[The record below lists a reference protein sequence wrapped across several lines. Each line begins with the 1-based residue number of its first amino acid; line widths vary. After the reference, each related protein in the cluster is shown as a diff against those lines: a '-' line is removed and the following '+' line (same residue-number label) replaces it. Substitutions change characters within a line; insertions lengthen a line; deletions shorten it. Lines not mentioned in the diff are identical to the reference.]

1 MLKRRKGRPQVAEIR
16 ARVAASSSQ
25 VTPELPDAD
34 SEFDPFDELA
44 TDPDDYSDQ
53 EFPI

>member
-1 MLKRRKGRPQVAEIR
+1 MLKRRKGRPKLLKFALG
-16 ARVAASSSQ
+16 VAASSSQ
-25 VTPELPDAD
+25 VNPELPDAD